1 MSDPQP
7 EVKSEAAN
15 PPPSDAVSNPTPPID
30 WNEQTLMSSLA
41 RLETI
46 QEQLD
51 SLRQTMPLLV
61 RSLTKPHRTP
71 EDLFKDFRNVTVQTQ
86 KKLISVKATWESKET
101 KDIFERVKA
110 KSQENVLVDVEDI
123 KLVPVHGW
131 IEEVEG
137 RRNKRKFEGEGE
149 VLGEEGERKL
159 VENFKARHE
168 EIEAEWKDDKIK
180 VCYTL
185 VG

>member
-1 MSDPQP
+1 M
-7 EVKSEAAN
+7 
-15 PPPSDAVSNPTPPID
+15 
-30 WNEQTLMSSLA
+30 
-41 RLETI
+41 
-46 QEQLD
+46 
-51 SLRQTMPLLV
+51 
-61 RSLTKPHRTP
+61 
-71 EDLFKDFRNVTVQTQ
+71 
-86 KKLISVKATWESKET
+86 KATWESKET

-159 VENFKARHE
+159 VEDFKARHE